1 MERISFWRVGL
12 SLCLAML
19 LVSCGSGLRSRTVAA
34 LDDVETYI
42 NERPDSAL
50 AVLRRMDS
58 TAVIRLSA
66 LRARAALLHSMAL
79 DKCYIDL
86 QTDSILAPAVSYY
99 ERRGTPDEKLK
110 TLYYLG
116 RLQYNAG
123 EYQEAIVTYTE
134 ALALTDRA
142 TDNKYI
148 GFVNQAIAD
157 TYAATYQES
166 ESFPY
171 LDRAYEAFL
180 QMPDSVLAKKTLYKK
195 ALTLVDQQMWE
206 KAFPIFIQLLSF
218 PGGLEEYEA
227 QIRADYALALVRGSS
242 SNAENAIDLFQ
253 ESLAKAGM
261 LPSAN
266 HWAAYAFCLSRNRGG
281 DRARSLFR
289 QLEDI
294 FPEDK
299 RVLFWE
305 SLVEADANHYKEALD
320 DYQAVVAYQDSLVRI
335 KLNHST
341 LAAQKE
347 FFEYHALVSQHETR
361 RRTQILWGV
370 ILLFCLVV
378 GMLIA
383 FSRQRIRRQQRD
395 NARLQQ
401 TIEAVNRQ
409 LANAGEGQ
417 TVLKQ
422 QLNRLFH
429 DYFSTLGK
437 ICADYEEGLLDKNH
451 ASDRIVLRRL
461 DRIIWDFTGRGG
473 DHEAF
478 EQLLDRYLDNIMSD
492 FRADFPKMRDQAY
505 YLVGY
510 VFAGLDMQTI
520 SVLMGVDIDAL
531 YARKH
536 RIKSEISKSS
546 SPRKSRYLEWFR

>member
-1 MERISFWRVGL
+1 MKRHLVIGL
-12 SLCLAML
+12 LLLALAL

-50 AVLRRMDS
+50 MVLRALDS
-58 TAVIRLSA
+58 TAVRGRA
-66 LRARAALLHSMAL
+66 LRARMALLHSMAL

-99 ERRGTPDEKLK
+99 GRRGTPDEKLR
-110 TLYYLG
+110 TQYYLG

-123 EYQEAIVTYTE
+123 EYREAIVTYTE

-142 TDNKYI
+142 TDYKYI

-180 QMPDSVLAKKTLYKK
+180 QVPDSVLAKLTLYKK
-195 ALTLVDQQMWE
+195 ARALTKQKLWSEADSLYC
-206 KAFPIFIQLLSF
+206 FLLANPEGIETMVSR
-218 PGGLEEYEA
+218 LK
-227 QIRADYALALVRGSS
+227 ADYALHLVLRSTD
-242 SNAENAIDLFQ
+242 NAEKASSLFA
-253 ESLAKAGM
+253 EANDGSGAM
-261 LPSAN
+261 RSAN
-266 HWAAYAFCLSRNRGG
+266 LWAAYAFCLSRTGEG
-281 DRARSLFR
+281 VQASDIFR
-289 QLEDI
+289 QLAEV
-294 FPEDK
+294 FPEEK
-299 RVLFWE
+299 QVLFWRGLME
-305 SLVEADANHYKEALD
+305 QDGGRYREALK
-320 DYQAVVAYQDSLVRI
+320 DYEEVVAYQDSVVILQ
-335 KLNHST
+335 LNHST

-361 RRTQILWGV
+361 RRTQILWSV

-383 FSRQRIRRQQRD
+383 FSRQRIRRQQKD

-401 TIEAVNRQ
+401 MIETVNRQ
-409 LANAGEGQ
+409 LASAGAGH
-417 TVLKQ
+417 TVLRQ
-422 QLNRLFH
+422 QLNLLFH

-437 ICADYEEGLLDKNH
+437 ICADYEEGLLDKSH
-451 ASDRIVLRRL
+451 SSDRAVLRRL
-461 DRIIWDFTGRGG
+461 DQIIWDFTGKGG